1 MSLVLSA
8 EEKERLVQLIT
19 REVLARLRGQ
29 GSGLFEAKAIDSNP
43 SGQVLFLPNR
53 LLSLQIVQPLAG
65 RSIQTLYIT
74 DNALIT
80 SAARDLLKEW
90 HISVQ
95 RQPSSMVVD
104 AHTLAPS
111 GVVALLAPV
120 LYRFQWQAIQQAF
133 TGLPYTV
140 ERMKTDEVKAMEAA
154 AVMAAGVQ
162 SGRYQAGI
170 ILDDA
175 ASGFLSLLQQQ
186 DRIRP
191 VTGWSSANVRLRPA
205 PLQSNVLL
213 INRRSVGAKYLTD
226 MIAAWLAVSQPA

>member
-29 GSGLFEAKAIDSNP
+29 GPGLSEVKAIDSNL
-43 SGQVLFLPNR
+43 SGQTLFLPNR
-53 LLSLQIVQPLAG
+53 LISLQIVQPLAD
-65 RSIQTLYIT
+65 RSVQTVCIT

-90 HISVQ
+90 RISVQ
-95 RQPSSMVVD
+95 RQPAAMAVD
-104 AHTLAPS
+104 AHTSPQA

-120 LYRFQWQAIQQAF
+120 LYRFQWHAVQQAF
-133 TGLPYTV
+133 NRLPYAV
-140 ERMKTDEVKAMEAA
+140 ERVETGAVKAMEAA
-154 AVMAAGVQ
+154 TVLTAGVQ
-162 SGRYQAGI
+162 SGRYRAGI

-175 ASGFLSLLQQQ
+175 ASSLLPILQHQ
-186 DRIRP
+186 DRIQP
-191 VTGWSSANVRLRPA
+191 VIGWSSLNVRMRPA

-213 INRRSVGAKYLTD
+213 INRRSMGAKYIAD
-226 MIAAWLAVSQPA
+226 MIAAWLAVSPQG